1 MNIAETIQKTAL
13 FHGMEP
19 ETVNELAGHCHQK
32 KHSKGHQLFEEGDK
46 ADSFFVILRG
56 WVKLFR
62 VSRDGDEA
70 IIHVFGP
77 GESFA
82 EAAVFRD
89 QKSYPVNAQAV
100 TDVELVEI
108 PHSFFMHKIEEDSR
122 FALRILASIS
132 SRQHYLVGQLEQVTT
147 RTAPQRIGAFL
158 LRFCRKKD
166 AHNGMMSVDLPYDKS
181 LISTRLNIKP
191 ETFSRALAKL
201 EPYGVESEKRCITIH
216 DPETL
221 AEFCDVSLQEIPCQ
235 S

>member
-1 MNIAETIQKTAL
+1 MNTAATIQKTAL
-13 FHGMEP
+13 FQGVPPDVIE
-19 ETVNELAGHCHQK
+19 ELASHCHQK
-32 KHSKGHQLFEEGDK
+32 TYTKGQQLFEAGDK
-46 ADSFFVILRG
+46 ANAFFVILSG

-62 VSRDGDEA
+62 VSREGEET
-70 IIHVFGP
+70 IINVFGP

-89 QKSYPVNAQAV
+89 QRSYPVNAQAV
-100 TDVELVEI
+100 SNVELIEI
-108 PHSFFMHKIEEDSR
+108 PRSFFIQKIEGDSQ

-158 LRFCRKKD
+158 LRFCKKKD
-166 AHNGMMSVDLPYDKS
+166 GQNGVMIVDLPYDKS

-201 EPYGVESEKRCITIH
+201 EPYDVTSGGRHIIINDTQK
-216 DPETL
+216 L
-221 AEFCDVSLQEIPCQ
+221 AEFCDVSFDETPC
-235 S
+235 